1 MTEAARLGEAEP
13 SCQAYA
19 GASSNPVFVLCTGRS
34 GSTLLR
40 VLLDAH
46 PDLACPPETK
56 FPEVIG
62 RLITLW
68 AAMESLPLPPQVP
81 ADGQIAQSAAT
92 VIHGIRHTVDLIVGP
107 YLARRGKKRYCDKNL
122 GTAQYAD

>member
-1 MTEAARLGEAEP
+1 MTMPEAAELGEATSE
-13 SCQAYA
+13 CQAYA
-19 GASSNPVFVLCTGRS
+19 GACSDPVFVLCPGRS

-56 FPEVIG
+56 LPEALG

-68 AAMESLPLPPQVP
+68 AAMEALPLSPRG
-81 ADGQIAQSAAT
+81 DGQVTQLPAPGTQ
-92 VIHGIRHTVDLIVGP
+92 GIRHSVEQI
-107 YLARRGKKRYCDKNL
+107 
-122 GTAQYAD
+122 

>member
-1 MTEAARLGEAEP
+1 MTEAGELEQADDGP
-13 SCQAYA
+13 GCGAYA
-19 GASSNPVFVLCTGRS
+19 GASSDPVFVLCSGRS

-56 FPEVIG
+56 LPEALG

-68 AAMESLPLPPQVP
+68 SAMEALPLPAQGNGQVTQFP
-81 ADGQIAQSAAT
+81 APVVQ
-92 VIHGIRHTVDLIVGP
+92 GIRHT
-107 YLARRGKKRYCDKNL
+107 
-122 GTAQYAD
+122 AD